1 MSSLLLL
8 DTASLWYRAYYGL
21 PETLVSQSGQP
32 VNAIRGVLDMTA
44 RLITQYRPDR
54 IVACLDCDWRPSWR
68 LALFPEYKANRLK
81 GDESE
86 ELPDTLAPQIPILL
100 RTFEA
105 FGIAMHGADDYEAD
119 DVIATLAHSEEGPTT
134 IVTGDR
140 DLFQLVDDERQ
151 IKVAYVARGVSQHE
165 LVDESWIAKRYGI
178 PSKSYSFFATL
189 RGDPSDGLPGVR
201 GIGEKG
207 AANLVN
213 QFEFLEHLIAAAA
226 DPGSELSPSVKKK
239 ITQSLDYLAFA
250 PTLVNCAKDVPLTR
264 ISIDI
269 PGEIHDLA
277 AVRSLQD
284 EHSLGASVE
293 RLLAAL
299 RP

>member
-21 PETLVSQSGQP
+21 PESFVSDSGQP

-44 RLITQYRPDR
+44 RLITRYRPDR
-54 IVACLDCDWRPSWR
+54 IVACLDCEWRPSWR
-68 LALFPEYKANRLK
+68 VALFPEYKAKRLK
-81 GDESE
+81 DEIDE
-86 ELPDTLAPQIPILL
+86 DVPDTLAPQIPIILKA
-100 RTFEA
+100 FET

-119 DVIATLAHSEEGPTT
+119 DVIATLSHSEIGPTT

-140 DLFQLVDDERQ
+140 DLFQLVDDERK
-151 IKVAYVARGVSQHE
+151 ITVAYIARGISQHE
-165 LVDESWIAKRYGI
+165 LVDEAWITEKYGI

-201 GIGEKG
+201 GVGEKG

-213 QFEFLEHLIAAAA
+213 QFEYLENLIDAAS
-226 DPGSELSPSVKKK
+226 DPASELSASMRRK
-239 ITQSLDYLAFA
+239 IIASLEYLGVA
-250 PTLVNCAKDVPLTR
+250 PTVVNCAKDVPLER
-264 ISIDI
+264 ISLNI
-269 PGEIHDLA
+269 PTEIANLSGVRDLQ
-277 AVRSLQD
+277 R
-284 EHSLGASVE
+284 EHGLGTSVD

-299 RP
+299 KQ

>member
-21 PETLVSQSGQP
+21 PESVVSKSGQP

-68 LALFPEYKANRLK
+68 VALFPEYKANRLK
-81 GDESE
+81 DDATE
-86 ELPDTLAPQIPILL
+86 EMPDTLAPQIPILL
-100 RTFEA
+100 KTFEA
-105 FGIAMHGADDYEAD
+105 FGIPMHGADDYEAD
-119 DVIATLAHSEEGPTT
+119 DVIATLTHSEVGPTT

-140 DLFQLVDDERQ
+140 DLFQLVDDERSTT
-151 IKVAYVARGVSQHE
+151 VAYIARGVSQHE
-165 LVDESWIAKRYGI
+165 LVDEAWISNKYGI
-178 PSKSYSFFATL
+178 PSKSYSFYATL

-201 GIGEKG
+201 GIGQKG

-213 QFEFLEHLIAAAA
+213 QFEFLEHLIEAAG
-226 DPGSELSPSVKKK
+226 DPKSELSPSLKKK
-239 ITQSLDYLAFA
+239 ILDSLDYLSIA

-264 ISIDI
+264 IPLEI
-269 PGEIHDLA
+269 PAETFDLPGLRA
-277 AVRSLQD
+277 LQD
-284 EHSLGASVE
+284 EHALGSSVE
-293 RLLAAL
+293 RLLSAL

>member
-21 PETLVSQSGQP
+21 PETLVSRNGQP
-32 VNAIRGVLDMTA
+32 VNAVRGVLDMTA
-44 RLITQYRPDR
+44 RLIAQYHPDR

-68 LALFPEYKANRLK
+68 VALFPGYKANRLK
-81 GDESE
+81 DDQSE
-86 ELPDTLAPQIPILL
+86 EMPDTLAPQIPILL
-100 RTFEA
+100 KAFEA

-119 DVIATLAHSEEGPTT
+119 DVIATLTHSEVGPTT

-140 DLFQLVDDERQ
+140 DLFQLVSDSRKT
-151 IKVAYVARGVSQHE
+151 KVAYIARGVSQHE
-165 LVDESWIAKRYGI
+165 LVDEAWITERYGI
-178 PSKSYSFFATL
+178 PSRSYSFFATL

-213 QFEFLEHLIAAAA
+213 QFELLEHLIAAAL
-226 DPGSELSPSVKKK
+226 DPRGDLSPSLKRK
-239 ITQSLDYLAFA
+239 IEDSLEYLAIA
-250 PTLVNCAKDVPLTR
+250 PTLVNCAIDVPLTR
-264 ISIDI
+264 ISLGI
-269 PGEIHDLA
+269 PTEIRNLSE
-277 AVRSLQD
+277 VRSLQ
-284 EHSLGASVE
+284 EEYALGTSVE

>member
-21 PETLVSQSGQP
+21 PESFVSKSGQP

-54 IVACLDCDWRPSWR
+54 IVACLDCEWRPSWR
-68 LALFPEYKANRLK
+68 VALFPEYKSNRLK
-81 GDESE
+81 DDESE
-86 ELPDTLAPQIPILL
+86 EVPDTLAPQIPILL
-100 RTFEA
+100 QAFEA
-105 FGIAMHGADDYEAD
+105 FGIPMHGADDYEAD
-119 DVIATLAHSEEGPTT
+119 DVIATLTHSEIGPTT

-140 DLFQLVDDERQ
+140 DLFQLVDDGRQ
-151 IKVAYVARGVSQHE
+151 TKVAYIARGVSQHE
-165 LVDESWIAKRYGI
+165 LVDEAWITAKYGI

-226 DPGSELSPSVKKK
+226 DPQGELSLSVKKK
-239 ITQSLDYLAFA
+239 ITASLEYLAIA
-250 PTLVNCAKDVPLTR
+250 PTLVNCARDVPLTR
-264 ISIDI
+264 IPLGI
-269 PGEIHDLA
+269 PTEIHDLSR
-277 AVRSLQD
+277 VRSLQE
-284 EHSLGASVE
+284 EHSLGTSVE

>member
-21 PETLVSQSGQP
+21 PESVVSKSGQP

-68 LALFPEYKANRLK
+68 VALFPEYKANRVK
-81 GDESE
+81 GDATE
-86 ELPDTLAPQIPILL
+86 EMPDTLAPQIPILL
-100 RTFEA
+100 KTFEA
-105 FGIAMHGADDYEAD
+105 FGIPMHGADDYEAD
-119 DVIATLAHSEEGPTT
+119 DVIATLTHSEIGPTT

-140 DLFQLVDDERQ
+140 DLFQLVDDERRTT
-151 IKVAYVARGVSQHE
+151 VAYIARGVSQHE
-165 LVDESWIAKRYGI
+165 LVDEAWISKRYGI
-178 PSKSYSFFATL
+178 PSKSYSFYATL

-213 QFEFLEHLIAAAA
+213 QYEFLEHLIDAAN
-226 DPGSELSPSVKKK
+226 DSDSDLSPALKKK
-239 ITQSLDYLAFA
+239 ILASLDYLAIA
-250 PTLVNCAKDVPLTR
+250 PTLVNCAKDVSLPRIPLE
-264 ISIDI
+264 I
-269 PGEIHDLA
+269 PAETFDLPGLRA
-277 AVRSLQD
+277 LQD
-284 EHSLGASVE
+284 EPALGSSVE
-293 RLLAAL
+293 RLLSAL

>member
-21 PETLVSQSGQP
+21 PESFVSQSGQP

-44 RLITQYRPDR
+44 RLINQYRPDR
-54 IVACLDCDWRPSWR
+54 IVACLDCAWRPTWR
-68 LALFPEYKANRLK
+68 VALFPEYKANRVK
-81 GDESE
+81 GEADEE
-86 ELPDTLAPQIPILL
+86 MPDTLAPQIPILL
-100 RTFEA
+100 QTLEA

-119 DVIATLAHSEEGPTT
+119 DVIATLVHSEKGPTT

-151 IKVAYVARGVSQHE
+151 TKVAYIARGVSQHE
-165 LVDESWIAKRYGI
+165 LVDESWIARKYGI

-207 AANLVN
+207 AVNLVN
-213 QFEFLEHLIAAAA
+213 RYEVLDHLIEAAA
-226 DPGSELSPSVKKK
+226 DPGSDLSPSIRKK
-239 ITQSLDYLAFA
+239 IAASLDYLSIA
-250 PTLVNCAKDVPLTR
+250 PTVVNCAKDVPLTS
-264 ISIDI
+264 ISLGV
-269 PGEIHDLA
+269 PNEINDLA
-277 AVRSLQD
+277 AVRSLQN
-284 EHSLGASVE
+284 EHALGTSVE

-299 RP
+299 RQ

>member
-21 PETLVSQSGQP
+21 PESFVSQSGQP

-44 RLITQYRPDR
+44 RLITQYHPDR
-54 IVACLDCDWRPSWR
+54 IVACLDCAWRPSWR
-68 LALFPEYKANRLK
+68 VAHFPEYKANRLK
-81 GDESE
+81 GDADE
-86 ELPDTLAPQIPILL
+86 EIPDTLAPQIPILL
-100 RTFEA
+100 QTLEA

-119 DVIATLAHSEEGPTT
+119 DVIATLVHSEEGPTT

-151 IKVAYVARGVSQHE
+151 TKVAYIARGVSQHE
-165 LVDESWIAKRYGI
+165 LVDEDWITRRYGI

-213 QFEFLEHLIAAAA
+213 QYEFLDHLIAATL
-226 DPGSELSPSVKKK
+226 DPTSELSPALKKK
-239 ITQSLDYLAFA
+239 ITASLDYLAIA
-250 PTLVNCAKDVPLTR
+250 PTLVNCAIDVPLER
-264 ISIDI
+264 ISLNI
-269 PGEIHDLA
+269 PSEISDLA
-277 AVRSLQD
+277 GVRSLQD
-284 EHSLGASVE
+284 EHLLGSSVE